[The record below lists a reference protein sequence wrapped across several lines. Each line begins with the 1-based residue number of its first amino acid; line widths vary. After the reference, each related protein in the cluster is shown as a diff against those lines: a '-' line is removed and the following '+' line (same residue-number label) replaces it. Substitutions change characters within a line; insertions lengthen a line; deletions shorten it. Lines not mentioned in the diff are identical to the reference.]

1 MRTALPEVMRVQ
13 LPGGDAER
21 FGVAPIPRPSA
32 RPTPR
37 PNRRSPL
44 ASARPQR
51 LPTQIASP
59 AACPMECPC
68 RAGGLC
74 RHHWAL
80 DTWRSVPTTAEDTL
94 RTQMYRQKEAR
105 RLARRELR
113 ALPLSAPQLLSKS
126 RPPGLRTAPRAPP
139 WTT

>member
-21 FGVAPIPRPSA
+21 FGVAPIPRPA

-59 AACPMECPC
+59 TARPM
-68 RAGGLC
+68 
-74 RHHWAL
+74 
-80 DTWRSVPTTAEDTL
+80 
-94 RTQMYRQKEAR
+94 
-105 RLARRELR
+105 
-113 ALPLSAPQLLSKS
+113 
-126 RPPGLRTAPRAPP
+126 
-139 WTT
+139 